1 MEGMMS
7 EEEIDK
13 RLAAVLKM
21 PSRYGPSQIVAAQYA
36 IAVLLCHK
44 HQFTAAA
51 EGLLEAAERMVGI
64 EREEARAEA

>member
-1 MEGMMS
+1 MMS
-7 EEEIDK
+7 DQEMNK
-13 RLAAVLKM
+13 RVDRVLM
-21 PSRYGPSQIVAAQYA
+21 ASRLRDRLIARSVCNYA
-36 IAVLLCHK
+36 IAVHLCHK

>member
-1 MEGMMS
+1 MMS
-7 EEEIDK
+7 DQEMNE
-13 RLAAVLKM
+13 RLNAVMKK

-36 IAVLLCHK
+36 IAVHLCHK

-64 EREEARAEA
+64 ERGEKE